1 MFKRLVLAM
10 LLVAVVALAAGCTK
24 KVDVKAEKH
33 ETIDTEEVIDQRT
46 VIE

>member
-10 LLVAVVALAAGCTK
+10 LLVAVVALAAGCQE

-33 ETIDTEEVIDQRT
+33 EEINTEEVIDQRT